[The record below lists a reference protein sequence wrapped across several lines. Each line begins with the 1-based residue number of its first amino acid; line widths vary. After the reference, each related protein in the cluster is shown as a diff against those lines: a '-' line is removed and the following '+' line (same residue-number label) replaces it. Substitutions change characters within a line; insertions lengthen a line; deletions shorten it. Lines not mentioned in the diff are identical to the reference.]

1 MRIPVALALAVPVI
15 VVTGGLGLYSFTR
28 PVASQLRTFYIAADE
43 LGYPAPG
50 PGPATAPATGAG
62 REPSAYRTAVYQE
75 YTDSTFTTVKPRPAQ
90 WRHLAFLGPLIRAGV
105 GDTIRVVFRNRV
117 SFPANV
123 HPDGVLQHHDE
134 APAAAT
140 LSPNTLGSDV
150 DDHPVPPGGSRV
162 YTWAV
167 PSVAGPGPDDH
178 GSVLWLYHSRTGA
191 SNGVE
196 AALIGPMIVYKRGAL
211 AGEAPPR

>member
-15 VVTGGLGLYSFTR
+15 VVTGGLGLYKFTR

-43 LGYPAPG
+43 VGYPAPASG
-50 PGPATAPATGAG
+50 TAAPAASAG
-62 REPSAYRTAVYQE
+62 RTPSEYRTAVYQE

-123 HPDGVLQHHDE
+123 HPDGVLQHHD
-134 APAAAT
+134 APAEAN
-140 LSPNTLGSDV
+140 LGPNTLGADV
-150 DDHPVPPGGSRV
+150 DDRPVPPGGSRV

-191 SNGVE
+191 PHGVE

-211 AGEAPPR
+211 AGDEQPR